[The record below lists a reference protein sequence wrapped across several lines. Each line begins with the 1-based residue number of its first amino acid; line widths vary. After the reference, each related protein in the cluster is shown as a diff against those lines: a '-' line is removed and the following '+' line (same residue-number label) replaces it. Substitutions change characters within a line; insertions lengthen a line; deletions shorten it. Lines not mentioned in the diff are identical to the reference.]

1 MRRFLSLR
9 SVARCFARVV
19 PVAAAVLGGS
29 AGVSR
34 PVHAQRMLTVVAGDT
49 GLAASP
55 TIEAGLAVLR
65 LVLAGSTRRD
75 LVIRRIPAGTAA
87 AEFARGAAG
96 RSEAWFSQSSFGGP
110 AVPRDSASDAS
121 ATVDLRPGR
130 YALVSYE
137 VDSAGRPRVN
147 KYFWRMVTAVA
158 TSVLIPARFEVP
170 DITVRVRDSRIDVSG
185 SARPGQ
191 RTIQVE
197 NAGGR
202 AHEIIVGRL
211 KPGKTIADVQRWK
224 RDKGDVAP
232 FVYVGGVTPLGMNV
246 TAQTR
251 LVLQSGTYVVLCPM
265 RNDRARAPDYEL
277 GVTAT
282 FKVS

>member
-1 MRRFLSLR
+1 
-9 SVARCFARVV
+9 V
-19 PVAAAVLGGS
+19 AAVLGGS
-29 AGVSR
+29 AGVAR

-55 TIEAGLAVLR
+55 TVPAGLTVLR
-65 LVLAGSTRRD
+65 LVLAGSARRD
-75 LVIRRIPAGTAA
+75 LVIRRIPAGTPAE
-87 AEFARGAAG
+87 EFAGGAAG

-110 AVPRDSASDAS
+110 AVPRDSESNAS

-137 VDSAGRPRVN
+137 VDAAGRPRAAR
-147 KYFWRMVTAVA
+147 YFWRMVTAVA

-170 DITVRVRDSRIDVSG
+170 DITVKVRDSRIDVSG

-191 RTIQVE
+191 RIIQVD
-197 NAGGR
+197 NAGVR
-202 AHEIIVGRL
+202 AHEIIIGRL

-251 LVLQSGTYVVLCPM
+251 LPLQSGTYVVLCPM
-265 RNDRARAPDYEL
+265 RSDRARAPDYEL
-277 GVTAT
+277 GVMAT

>member
-1 MRRFLSLR
+1 M
-9 SVARCFARVV
+9 

-87 AEFARGAAG
+87 EEFARGAAG

>member
-1 MRRFLSLR
+1 MRRFLPVR
-9 SVARCFARVV
+9 SVARRFVRIV
-19 PVAAAVLGGS
+19 PVAAAVLAGS
-29 AGVSR
+29 AGVSS
-34 PVHAQRMLTVVAGDT
+34 PVHAQRVLTVVAGDT
-49 GLAASP
+49 GLVASP
-55 TIEAGLAVLR
+55 TIEAGLTVLR
-65 LVLAGSTRRD
+65 IVLAGSTRRD
-75 LVIRRIPAGTAA
+75 LVIRRIPAGTAPE
-87 AEFARGAAG
+87 EFARGAAG